1 MNFNTNNQ
9 KNYNKTEEI
18 NQTEIIIINKNHSI
32 ITIIQEDRMND
43 NIKMDT
49 SMVKEKENIEMEM
62 IIYIWIE
69 AEAKRQE

>member
-18 NQTEIIIINKNHSI
+18 NQTEIIIINKNHRI